1 MGVVVAGGV
10 RRWARPHA
18 HLLGGRGDRAG
29 VLEDWVAY
37 RQGETPPT

>member
-1 MGVVVAGGV
+1 
-10 RRWARPHA
+10 
-18 HLLGGRGDRAG
+18 LGGRGDRAG